1 MRGQLLRGMC
11 GKKKKSN
18 YCLGPTGYFNVP
30 VILISNVE
38 IKTVDVVVLEC
49 VGSAVLTWVLI
60 T

>member
-1 MRGQLLRGMC
+1 MV
-11 GKKKKSN
+11 KESN